1 MKNLKVKYKLL
12 VLAVLMV
19 SAMLCCAFFAVRG
32 MSGIEEQ
39 AADTLTQE
47 LYGNYDEQ
55 IKMQVENAISM
66 LEVYNSKY
74 ESGEC
79 TLEEAKQQAA
89 DMLRELR
96 YGENGYF
103 WADDTEGNCIVLLG
117 NETEGTN
124 RINSQ
129 DANGTYYMKDII
141 ANGQQPEGGYS
152 DYEFPKNGETTASPK
167 RGYSKYY
174 EPFGWVVGTG
184 NYTDEIADTL
194 AAESEI
200 IDGITKKWI
209 TYLVVCAVILLAALT
224 ALIIYIAENIIVPLK
239 LTVDMAQKLEE
250 GDLRV
255 RAGDKLLERKDEF
268 GTLGE
273 AMEVLA
279 QTLDSVLGKVQ
290 GCGLSLAQ
298 DVSNV
303 MTDVQALNDELTDI
317 SATTQELS
325 AAMQETSASSTQIG
339 EMAKQIEDVSRSVAA
354 RSQEGALKVS
364 DIHGRAEAA
373 KGNTALSKQKA
384 SDIKRHISGELKQ
397 ALEDAQV
404 VDEIKTLANSI
415 QSITSQTNLLA
426 LNASIESA
434 RAGESG
440 RGFAVVAGEIQAL
453 AEQTRVI
460 VENIQKLTG
469 DVTTAVNNLSGFAGQ
484 LLDFVAQDVSRD
496 YGMFLKVAD
505 DYNGDAEYV
514 NELVTDFSAV
524 SQELLA
530 SVEAVASSIEDV
542 GLATTE
548 STTGV
553 VTIATDSNDL
563 SARSSDIL
571 ENIQN
576 VNEIA
581 AALKEMV
588 EHFQLSETVNT

>member
-141 ANGQQPEGGYS
+141 ANGQQPKGGYS

-440 RGFAVVAGEIQAL
+440 RGFAVVAGEIQTL

-588 EHFQLSETVNT
+588 EHFQLSGTVNT

>member
-79 TLEEAKQQAA
+79 TLEEAEQQAA

-184 NYTDEIADTL
+184 NYTDEIAETL

-209 TYLVVCAVILLAALT
+209 TYLVVCAVILLVALA
-224 ALIIYIAENIIVPLK
+224 ALIIYIAENIIAPLK
-239 LTVDMAQKLEE
+239 VTVDMAQKLEE
-250 GDLRV
+250 GDLRA

-279 QTLDSVLGKVQ
+279 QTLDSVLGRVQ
-290 GCGLSLAQ
+290 GCGFSLAQ

>member
-250 GDLRV
+250 GDLRA

-440 RGFAVVAGEIQAL
+440 RGFAVVAGEIQTL

>member
-484 LLDFVAQDVSRD
+484 LLDFVAQDVSKD

-514 NELVTDFSAV
+514 NELFTDFSAV

>member
-19 SAMLCCAFFAVRG
+19 AAMFCCALFAVKG
-32 MSGIEEQ
+32 MNGIGQQ
-39 AADTLTQE
+39 AAGTLEEE
-47 LYGNYDEQ
+47 LYAEYDAQLKEQ
-55 IKMQVENAISM
+55 TENAISM
-66 LEVYNSKY
+66 LEVYHSKY
-74 ESGEC
+74 EAGEC

-96 YGENGYF
+96 YGEEGYF

-129 DANGTYYMKDII
+129 DANGVYYMKDII
-141 ANGQQPEGGYS
+141 ANGRQPEGGYS
-152 DYEFPKNGETTASPK
+152 DYSFPKNGETQPSPK
-167 RGYSKYY
+167 RGYSRYY
-174 EPFGWVVGTG
+174 EPFGWVIGTG
-184 NYTDEIADTL
+184 NYTDGIEQKL
-194 AAESEI
+194 MEESEVF
-200 IDGITKKWI
+200 DGITRQWI
-209 TYLVVCAVILLAALT
+209 IYLAVCAAVLLVLLVALT
-224 ALIIYIAENIIVPLK
+224 IGIAENIIKPLRH
-239 LTVDMAQKLEE
+239 TVDMAEKLEA

-268 GTLGE
+268 GKLGE

-279 QTLDSVLGKVQ
+279 QTLDSVLGRVQ
-290 GCGLSLAQ
+290 SSGFSLAE
-298 DVSNV
+298 DVENV
-303 MTDVQALNDELTDI
+303 MTDVRALNDELTDI

-339 EMAKQIEDVSRSVAA
+339 EMAKQIEDVSRSVAT

-373 KGNTALSKQKA
+373 KGNTAMSKQKA
-384 SDIKRHISGELKQ
+384 SDIKRRISGELKQ

-404 VDEIKTLANSI
+404 VDEIRTLTDSI

-453 AEQTRVI
+453 AEQTRTI
-460 VENIQKLTG
+460 VDNIQKLTG
-469 DVTTAVNNLSGFAGQ
+469 DVTLAVRNLSGFAEQ
-484 LLDFVAQDVSRD
+484 LLDFVANDVSKD

-514 NELVTDFSAV
+514 NDLVTDFSAV

-530 SVEAVASSIEDV
+530 SVEAVASSIADV

-563 SARSSDIL
+563 SAKSSDIL

-576 VNEIA
+576 VNEVA

-588 EHFQLSETVNT
+588 EHFQLSET

>member
-47 LYGNYDEQ
+47 LYDNYDEQ
-55 IKMQVENAISM
+55 IRMQVENAISM

-152 DYEFPKNGETTASPK
+152 DYEFPKSGETTASPK

-440 RGFAVVAGEIQAL
+440 RGFAVVAGEIQTL

>member
-1 MKNLKVKYKLL
+1 MENLKVKYKLL

-19 SAMLCCAFFAVRG
+19 AAMVCCAFFAVKG
-32 MSGIEEQ
+32 MSGIEQQ
-39 AADTLTQE
+39 ASGTLKAE
-47 LYGNYDEQ
+47 LYAEYDVQIREQ
-55 IKMQVENAISM
+55 TENAISM

-117 NETEGTN
+117 NDTEGTN

-129 DANGTYYMKDII
+129 DANGVYYMKDII
-141 ANGQQPEGGYS
+141 SNGQQPEGGFS
-152 DYEFPKNGETTASPK
+152 DYSFPKNGETQASPK

-174 EPFGWVVGTG
+174 EPFGWVIGTG
-184 NYTDEIADTL
+184 NYTDDIEQKLTEEAQ
-194 AAESEI
+194 I
-200 IDGITKKWI
+200 IDGITKRWI
-209 TYLVVCAVILLAALT
+209 TYLIICAVVLLVLLGGLT
-224 ALIIYIAENIIVPLK
+224 IYIARNIIAPLK
-239 LTVDMAQKLEE
+239 HTVDMAEKLEA

-268 GTLGE
+268 GLLGE

-279 QTLDSVLGKVQ
+279 QTLDSVLGRVQ
-290 GCGLSLAQ
+290 KSGISLAEN
-298 DVSNV
+298 VENV
-303 MTDVQALNDELTDI
+303 MTDVRVLNDELTDI

-339 EMAKQIEDVSRSVAA
+339 EMAKQIEDVSRSVAT
-354 RSQEGALKVS
+354 RSQEGALKVA

-373 KGNTALSKQKA
+373 KGNTASSKQKA
-384 SDIKRHISGELKQ
+384 SDIKRRISGELKQ

-426 LNASIESA
+426 LNASIEAA

-440 RGFAVVAGEIQAL
+440 RGFAVVAGEIQDL
-453 AEQTRVI
+453 AEQTRSI

-469 DVTTAVNNLSGFAGQ
+469 DVTTAVRNLSGFAEQ
-484 LLDFVAQDVSRD
+484 LLDFVANDVSKD
-496 YGMFLKVAD
+496 YGMFLRVAD

-514 NELVTDFSAV
+514 NDLVTDFSAV

-530 SVEAVASSIEDV
+530 SVEAVASSIGDV
-542 GLATTE
+542 GIATTE

-563 SARSSDIL
+563 SARSGDIL
-571 ENIQN
+571 ENIRN

-588 EHFQLSETVNT
+588 EHFQLSEA

>member
-47 LYGNYDEQ
+47 LYDNYDEQ
-55 IKMQVENAISM
+55 IRMQVENAISM

-124 RINSQ
+124 RMNSQ

-141 ANGQQPEGGYS
+141 TNGQQPEGGYS
-152 DYEFPKNGETTASPK
+152 DYEFPKSGETTASPK

-174 EPFGWVVGTG
+174 EPFGWVIGTG
-184 NYTDEIADTL
+184 NYTDEIAETL
-194 AAESEI
+194 AAESEM

-209 TYLVVCAVILLAALT
+209 TYLVVCAVILLAILAAL
-224 ALIIYIAENIIVPLK
+224 LVYIAETIIVPLK

-279 QTLDSVLGKVQ
+279 QTLDSVLGRVQ
-290 GCGLSLAQ
+290 GCGFSLAQ

-303 MTDVQALNDELTDI
+303 MTDVKALNDELTDI

-384 SDIKRHISGELKQ
+384 SDMKRRISGELKQ

-440 RGFAVVAGEIQAL
+440 RGFAVVAGEIQTL

-581 AALKEMV
+581 AVLKEMV
-588 EHFQLSETVNT
+588 EHFQLSGTVNT

>member
-250 GDLRV
+250 GDLRA

-279 QTLDSVLGKVQ
+279 QTLDSVLGRVQ
-290 GCGLSLAQ
+290 GCGFSLAQ

-303 MTDVQALNDELTDI
+303 MTDVKALNDELTDI

-440 RGFAVVAGEIQAL
+440 RGFAVVAGEIQTL

-588 EHFQLSETVNT
+588 EHFQLSGTVNT

>member
-47 LYGNYDEQ
+47 LYDNYDEQ
-55 IKMQVENAISM
+55 IRMQVENAISM

-209 TYLVVCAVILLAALT
+209 TYLVVCAVILLAALA

-250 GDLRV
+250 GDLRA

-440 RGFAVVAGEIQAL
+440 RGFAVVAGEIQTL

>member
-19 SAMLCCAFFAVRG
+19 AAMFCCALFALNG
-32 MSGIEEQ
+32 MNGIKRQ
-39 AADTLTQE
+39 AAGTLEEE
-47 LYGNYDEQ
+47 LYGEYDMQ
-55 IKMQVENAISM
+55 IRQQTENAISM
-66 LEVYNSKY
+66 LEACYGKY

-89 DMLRELR
+89 DILRELR

-129 DANGTYYMKDII
+129 DANGVYYMKDII

-152 DYEFPKNGETTASPK
+152 DYSFPKNGESQASPK

-184 NYTDEIADTL
+184 NYTDDIEQKL
-194 AAESEI
+194 AAESEV
-200 IDGITKKWI
+200 IDGIAKQWI
-209 TYLVVCAVILLAALT
+209 VCLVICAVVLLLLVVALT
-224 ALIIYIAENIIVPLK
+224 VYIAQNIIRPLK
-239 LTVDMAQKLEE
+239 DTVDMAAKLES

-255 RAGDKLLERKDEF
+255 RAGDRLLDRKDEF
-268 GTLGE
+268 GLLGE

-279 QTLDSVLGKVQ
+279 QTLDSALGRVQ
-290 GCGLSLAQ
+290 KSGISLA
-298 DVSNV
+298 DNVENV
-303 MTDVQALNDELTDI
+303 MTDVRVLNDELTDI

-325 AAMQETSASSTQIG
+325 AAMEETSASSTQIG
-339 EMAKQIEDVSRSVAA
+339 EMAKQIEDVSRSVAT
-354 RSQEGALKVS
+354 RSQEGALRVA
-364 DIHGRAEAA
+364 DIHGRAESA
-373 KGNTALSKQKA
+373 KGNTSSSKQKA
-384 SDIKRHISGELKQ
+384 SDIKRRISEELKQ
-397 ALEDAQV
+397 ALADAQV

-453 AEQTRVI
+453 AEQTRSI

-469 DVTTAVNNLSGFAGQ
+469 DVTTAVRNLSGYAEQ
-484 LLDFVAQDVSRD
+484 LLNFVANDVSQD

-505 DYNGDAEYV
+505 DYSGDAEYV
-514 NELVTDFSAV
+514 NDLVTDFSAV

-530 SVEAVASSIEDV
+530 SVEAVASSIGDV
-542 GLATTE
+542 GTATTE

-553 VTIATDSNDL
+553 VAIATSSNDL
-563 SARSSDIL
+563 SARSGDIL
-571 ENIQN
+571 ENIRN
-576 VNEIA
+576 VNEVA

-588 EHFQLSETVNT
+588 EHFQLSET

>member
-19 SAMLCCAFFAVRG
+19 SAMIFCAFFAVRG

-103 WADDTEGNCIVLLG
+103 WADDTDGNCIVLLG

-184 NYTDEIADTL
+184 NYTDEIAETL

-209 TYLVVCAVILLAALT
+209 TYLVVCAVILLVALA
-224 ALIIYIAENIIVPLK
+224 ALIIYIAENIIAPLK
-239 LTVDMAQKLEE
+239 VTVDMAQKLEE
-250 GDLRV
+250 GDLRA

-440 RGFAVVAGEIQAL
+440 RGFAVVAGEIQTL

-469 DVTTAVNNLSGFAGQ
+469 DVTTAVNNLFGFAGQ

-588 EHFQLSETVNT
+588 EHFQLSGAVNL

>member
-1 MKNLKVKYKLL
+1 MKNLKVRYKLL

-19 SAMLCCAFFAVRG
+19 AAMLCCTFFAVKG
-32 MSGIEEQ
+32 MGGIEQQ
-39 AADTLTQE
+39 AAGTLEDE
-47 LYGNYDEQ
+47 LYAEYDTQ
-55 IKMQVENAISM
+55 IKEQTENAISM
-66 LEVYNSKY
+66 LEVYNGKY

-129 DANGTYYMKDII
+129 DANGVYYMKDII
-141 ANGQQPEGGYS
+141 SNGQKPEGGYS
-152 DYEFPKNGETTASPK
+152 DYSFPKNGETQASPK

-184 NYTDEIADTL
+184 NYTDDIEIKL
-194 AAESEI
+194 SEEARI
-200 IDGITKKWI
+200 IDGITKQWV
-209 TYLVVCAVILLAALT
+209 TYLIICAVVLLVLVVGLT
-224 ALIIYIAENIIVPLK
+224 ICIAQNIITPLK
-239 LTVDMAQKLEE
+239 HTVDMAKKLEA

-268 GTLGE
+268 GFLGE

-279 QTLDSVLGKVQ
+279 QTLDSVLGRVQ
-290 GCGLSLAQ
+290 RSGISLAG
-298 DVSNV
+298 DVENV
-303 MTDVQALNDELTDI
+303 MADVRTLNDELTDI

-354 RSQEGALKVS
+354 RSQEGALKVA
-364 DIHGRAEAA
+364 DIHGRAESA
-373 KGNTALSKQKA
+373 KGNTASSKQKA
-384 SDIKRHISGELKQ
+384 SDIKRRISGELKQ

-426 LNASIESA
+426 LNASIEAA

-440 RGFAVVAGEIQAL
+440 RGFAVVAGEIQEL
-453 AEQTRVI
+453 AEQTRSI

-469 DVTTAVNNLSGFAGQ
+469 DVTMAVKNLSGFAEQ
-484 LLDFVAQDVSRD
+484 LLDFVATDVSKD

-514 NELVTDFSAV
+514 NDLVTDFSAV

-530 SVEAVASSIEDV
+530 SVEAVASAIGDV
-542 GLATTE
+542 GTATTE

-563 SARSSDIL
+563 SAKSGDIL

-581 AALKEMV
+581 AALREMV
-588 EHFQLSETVNT
+588 ERFQLSEA

>member
-12 VLAVLMV
+12 VLAALMV
-19 SAMLCCAFFAVRG
+19 AAMLCCALFAVKG
-32 MSGIEEQ
+32 MNGIKQQ
-39 AADTLTQE
+39 AAGTLSAE
-47 LYGNYDEQ
+47 LYANYDSQ
-55 IKMQVENAISM
+55 IKEQTENAISM
-66 LEVYNSKY
+66 LEVYNRRY
-74 ESGEC
+74 EAGEC

-96 YGENGYF
+96 YGEDGYF

-124 RINSQ
+124 RMDSQ
-129 DANGTYYMKDII
+129 DADGTYYMKDII
-141 ANGQQPEGGYS
+141 ANGRHPEGGYS
-152 DYEFPKNGETTASPK
+152 DYRFPKNGETAASSK
-167 RGYSKYY
+167 RGYSKLY
-174 EPFGWVVGTG
+174 EPFGWVIGTG
-184 NYTDEIADTL
+184 NYTDEIEKTL
-194 AAESEI
+194 AAESDI
-200 IDGITKKWI
+200 IDEIAKKWT
-209 TYLVVCAVILLAALT
+209 TYLVICAVALLAVLVALT
-224 ALIIYIAENIIVPLK
+224 IYIAENIIVPLK
-239 LTVDMAQKLEE
+239 HTVDM
-250 GDLRV
+250 
-255 RAGDKLLERKDEF
+255 
-268 GTLGE
+268 
-273 AMEVLA
+273 A
-279 QTLDSVLGKVQ
+279 QTLDSVLGRVQ
-290 GCGLSLAQ
+290 NSGFSLAE
-298 DVSNV
+298 DVENV
-303 MTDVQALNDELTDI
+303 MTDVRALNDELTDI

-339 EMAKQIEDVSRSVAA
+339 EMAKQIEDVSRSVAT
-354 RSQEGALKVS
+354 RSQEGALKVA

-373 KGNTALSKQKA
+373 KGNTSSSKQKA
-384 SDIKRHISGELKQ
+384 SDIKRQISGELKQ

-453 AEQTRVI
+453 AEQTRTI

-469 DVTTAVNNLSGFAGQ
+469 DVTTAVRNLSGFAEQ
-484 LLDFVAQDVSRD
+484 LLDFVANDVSKD
-496 YGMFLKVAD
+496 YGMFIKVAD

-514 NELVTDFSAV
+514 NDLVTDFSAV

-530 SVEAVASSIEDV
+530 SVEAVASSIADV

-588 EHFQLSETVNT
+588 GHFQLSEETA

>member
-19 SAMLCCAFFAVRG
+19 AAMVCCAFFAVKG
-32 MSGIEEQ
+32 MSGIEQQ
-39 AADTLTQE
+39 AAGTLKDE
-47 LYGNYDEQ
+47 LYAEYDVQIREQ
-55 IKMQVENAISM
+55 TENAISM

-89 DMLRELR
+89 DMLRGLR

-129 DANGTYYMKDII
+129 DANGVYYMKDII
-141 ANGQQPEGGYS
+141 SNGQQPEGGFS
-152 DYEFPKNGETTASPK
+152 DYSFPKNGETQASPK

-174 EPFGWVVGTG
+174 EPFGWVIGTG
-184 NYTDEIADTL
+184 NYTDDIEQKLTEEAQ
-194 AAESEI
+194 I
-200 IDGITKKWI
+200 IDGITKRWI
-209 TYLVVCAVILLAALT
+209 TYLIICAVVLLVLLGGLT
-224 ALIIYIAENIIVPLK
+224 IYIARNIIAPLK
-239 LTVDMAQKLEE
+239 HTVDMAEKLEA

-255 RAGDKLLERKDEF
+255 RAGDELLERKDEF
-268 GTLGE
+268 GLLGE
-273 AMEVLA
+273 AMEILA
-279 QTLDSVLGKVQ
+279 QTLDSVLGRVQ
-290 GCGLSLAQ
+290 KSGISLAEN
-298 DVSNV
+298 VENV
-303 MTDVQALNDELTDI
+303 MTDVRVLNDQLTDI

-339 EMAKQIEDVSRSVAA
+339 EMAKQIEDVSRSVAT
-354 RSQEGALKVS
+354 RSQEGALKVA

-373 KGNTALSKQKA
+373 KGNTASSKQKA
-384 SDIKRHISGELKQ
+384 SDIKRRISGELKQ

-404 VDEIKTLANSI
+404 VDEIKTLADSI

-426 LNASIESA
+426 LNASIEAA

-440 RGFAVVAGEIQAL
+440 RGFAVVAGEIQDL
-453 AEQTRVI
+453 AEQTRSI

-469 DVTTAVNNLSGFAGQ
+469 DVTTAVRNLSGFAGQ
-484 LLDFVAQDVSRD
+484 LLDFVANDVSKD

-514 NELVTDFSAV
+514 NDLVTDFSAV

-530 SVEAVASSIEDV
+530 SVEAVASSIGDV
-542 GLATTE
+542 GIATTE

-563 SARSSDIL
+563 SARSGDIL
-571 ENIQN
+571 ENIRN

-588 EHFQLSETVNT
+588 EHFQLSEA

>member
-12 VLAVLMV
+12 VLAALMV
-19 SAMLCCAFFAVRG
+19 SATLCCALFAVKG
-32 MSGIEEQ
+32 MNGIKQQ
-39 AADTLTQE
+39 AAGTLSAE
-47 LYGNYDEQ
+47 LYANYDSQ
-55 IKMQVENAISM
+55 IKEQTENAISM
-66 LEVYNSKY
+66 LEVYNRRY

-96 YGENGYF
+96 YGEDGYF

-124 RINSQ
+124 RMDSQ
-129 DANGTYYMKDII
+129 DADGTYYMKDII
-141 ANGQQPEGGYS
+141 ANGRQPEGGYS
-152 DYEFPKNGETTASPK
+152 DYRFPKNGETAASSK
-167 RGYSKYY
+167 RGYSKLY
-174 EPFGWVVGTG
+174 EPFGWVIGTG
-184 NYTDEIADTL
+184 NYTDEIEKTL
-194 AAESEI
+194 AAESDI
-200 IDGITKKWI
+200 IDEIAKKWT
-209 TYLVVCAVILLAALT
+209 TYLVICAVALLAVLVALT
-224 ALIIYIAENIIVPLK
+224 IYIAENIIVPLK
-239 LTVDMAQKLEE
+239 HTVDMAQKLEK

-268 GTLGE
+268 GVLGE

-279 QTLDSVLGKVQ
+279 QTLDSVLARVQ
-290 GCGLSLAQ
+290 NSGFSLAE
-298 DVSNV
+298 DVENV
-303 MTDVQALNDELTDI
+303 MTDVRALNDELTDI

-339 EMAKQIEDVSRSVAA
+339 EMAKQIEDVSRSVAT
-354 RSQEGALKVS
+354 RSQEGALKVA

-373 KGNTALSKQKA
+373 KGNTSSSKQKA
-384 SDIKRHISGELKQ
+384 SDIKRQISGELKQ

-453 AEQTRVI
+453 AEQTRTI

-469 DVTTAVNNLSGFAGQ
+469 DVTTAVRNLSGFAEQ
-484 LLDFVAQDVSRD
+484 LLDFVANDVSKD
-496 YGMFLKVAD
+496 YGMFIKVAD

-514 NELVTDFSAV
+514 NDLVTDFSAV

-530 SVEAVASSIEDV
+530 SVEAVASSIADV

-588 EHFQLSETVNT
+588 GHFQLSEETA

>member
-279 QTLDSVLGKVQ
+279 QTLDSVLGRVQ
-290 GCGLSLAQ
+290 GCGFSLAQ

-303 MTDVQALNDELTDI
+303 MTDVKALNDELTDI

-440 RGFAVVAGEIQAL
+440 RGFAVVAGEIQTL

-588 EHFQLSETVNT
+588 EHFQLSGTVNT

>member
-19 SAMLCCAFFAVRG
+19 SAMLCCAFFAVKG
-32 MSGIEEQ
+32 MDAIERQ
-39 AADTLTQE
+39 AEGTLSEE
-47 LYGNYDEQ
+47 LYANYDEQ
-55 IKMQVENAISM
+55 IREQTENAISM
-66 LEVYNSKY
+66 LDVYYGRY
-74 ESGEC
+74 ESGGC

-124 RINSQ
+124 RLNSQ
-129 DANGTYYMKDII
+129 DANGNYYMKDII
-141 ANGQQPEGGYS
+141 ANGQQPEGGYT
-152 DYEFPKNGETTASPK
+152 DYQFPKNGETQASPK
-167 RGYSKYY
+167 RGYSKFY
-174 EPFGWVVGTG
+174 EPFGWVIGTG
-184 NYTDEIADTL
+184 NYTDEMEEML
-194 AAESEI
+194 AAESEV
-200 IDGITKKWI
+200 IDGITKRWI
-209 TYLVVCAVILLAALT
+209 TYLIVCAAVLLVILLVLT
-224 ALIIYIAENIIVPLK
+224 FCIAENIIAPLRH
-239 LTVDMAQKLEE
+239 TVDMAQKMEA

-255 RAGDKLLERKDEF
+255 RAEDRLLKRKDEF
-268 GTLGE
+268 GSLGE

-279 QTLDSVLGKVQ
+279 QTLDSVLLKVQ
-290 GCGLSLAQ
+290 TSGFSLAK

-303 MTDVQALNDELTDI
+303 MEDVKVLNDELTDI

-325 AAMQETSASSTQIG
+325 AAMEETSASSTQIT
-339 EMAKQIEDVSRSVAA
+339 EMARQIEDVSRSVAT
-354 RSQEGALKVS
+354 RSQDGAIKVA
-364 DIHGRAEAA
+364 DIHQRAEAA
-373 KGNTALSKQKA
+373 KGNTAASKQKA
-384 SDIKRHISGELKQ
+384 SDIKRQISGGLKQ

-404 VDEIKTLANSI
+404 VSEIKTLTDSI
-415 QSITSQTNLLA
+415 QKITSQTNLLA

-440 RGFAVVAGEIQAL
+440 RGFAVVAGEIQDL
-453 AEQTRVI
+453 AEQTSSI

-469 DVTTAVNNLSGFAGQ
+469 DVTTAVNNLSSFAER
-484 LLDFVAQDVSRD
+484 LLDFVAQDVSND

-524 SQELLA
+524 SQQLLA
-530 SVEAVASSIEDV
+530 SVEAVTSSISDV
-542 GLATTE
+542 GQATTE
-548 STTGV
+548 SATGV

-571 ENIQN
+571 ENVQN

-581 AALKEMV
+581 AALEEIVK
-588 EHFQLSETVNT
+588 HFQLSEAV

>member
-303 MTDVQALNDELTDI
+303 MY
-317 SATTQELS
+317 
-325 AAMQETSASSTQIG
+325 
-339 EMAKQIEDVSRSVAA
+339 R
-354 RSQEGALKVS
+354 R
-364 DIHGRAEAA
+364 
-373 KGNTALSKQKA
+373 
-384 SDIKRHISGELKQ
+384 
-397 ALEDAQV
+397 
-404 VDEIKTLANSI
+404 
-415 QSITSQTNLLA
+415 
-426 LNASIESA
+426 
-434 RAGESG
+434 
-440 RGFAVVAGEIQAL
+440 
-453 AEQTRVI
+453 
-460 VENIQKLTG
+460 
-469 DVTTAVNNLSGFAGQ
+469 
-484 LLDFVAQDVSRD
+484 
-496 YGMFLKVAD
+496 
-505 DYNGDAEYV
+505 
-514 NELVTDFSAV
+514 
-524 SQELLA
+524 
-530 SVEAVASSIEDV
+530 
-542 GLATTE
+542 
-548 STTGV
+548 
-553 VTIATDSNDL
+553 
-563 SARSSDIL
+563 
-571 ENIQN
+571 
-576 VNEIA
+576 
-581 AALKEMV
+581 
-588 EHFQLSETVNT
+588 

>member
-12 VLAVLMV
+12 VLAALMV
-19 SAMLCCAFFAVRG
+19 SAMLCCAFFAVQG
-32 MSGIEEQ
+32 MSGIKEQ
-39 AADTLTQE
+39 ASDTLTQE
-47 LYGNYDEQ
+47 LYDNYDEQ
-55 IKMQVENAISM
+55 IKMQVENVISM

-96 YGENGYF
+96 YGEDGYF

-124 RINSQ
+124 RMNSQ

-152 DYEFPKNGETTASPK
+152 DYEFPKSGETTASPK

-174 EPFGWVVGTG
+174 EPFGWVIGTG
-184 NYTDEIADTL
+184 NYTDEIAETL
-194 AAESEI
+194 AEESEI
-200 IDGITKKWI
+200 INGITKKWI
-209 TYLVVCAVILLAALT
+209 TYLVICAVILLVLLT
-224 ALIIYIAENIIVPLK
+224 VLVFYIAGNIIAPLK
-239 LTVDMAQKLEE
+239 ITVDMAQKLEE

-255 RAGDKLLERKDEF
+255 RAGDRLLERKDEF

-279 QTLDSVLGKVQ
+279 QTLDSVLGRVQ
-290 GCGLSLAQ
+290 NSGFSLAQ

-303 MTDVQALNDELTDI
+303 MTDVKALNDELTDI

-339 EMAKQIEDVSRSVAA
+339 EMAKQIEDVSRSVAT
-354 RSQEGALKVS
+354 RSQEGALKVA

-373 KGNTALSKQKA
+373 KGNTTLSKQKA
-384 SDIKRHISGELKQ
+384 SDIKKRISEELKQ
-397 ALEDAQV
+397 ALEDARV
-404 VDEIKTLANSI
+404 VDEIKTLADSI

-453 AEQTRVI
+453 AEQTRMI

-484 LLDFVAQDVSRD
+484 LMDFVAQDVSKD

-505 DYNGDAEYV
+505 DYNGDAEYM

-553 VTIATDSNDL
+553 VTIATNSNDL
-563 SARSSDIL
+563 SARSGSIL
-571 ENIQN
+571 ENVRD

-588 EHFQLSETVNT
+588 QHFQLSE

>member
-194 AAESEI
+194 VAESEI

-440 RGFAVVAGEIQAL
+440 RGFAVVAGEIQTL

>member
-588 EHFQLSETVNT
+588 EHFQLSGAVNL

>member
-47 LYGNYDEQ
+47 LYDNYDEQ
-55 IKMQVENAISM
+55 IRMQVENAISM

-184 NYTDEIADTL
+184 NYTDEIAETL

-440 RGFAVVAGEIQAL
+440 RGFAVVAGEIQTL

>member
-303 MTDVQALNDELTDI
+303 MTDVKALNDELTDI

-440 RGFAVVAGEIQAL
+440 RGFAVVAGEIQTL

-588 EHFQLSETVNT
+588 EHFQLSGTVNT

>member
-484 LLDFVAQDVSRD
+484 LLDFVAQDVSKD

>member
-505 DYNGDAEYV
+505 DYNGDAEYL

>member
-440 RGFAVVAGEIQAL
+440 RGFAVVAGEIQTL

>member
-250 GDLRV
+250 GDLRA

-440 RGFAVVAGEIQAL
+440 RGFAVVAGEIQTL

-588 EHFQLSETVNT
+588 EHFQLSGTVNS

>member
-440 RGFAVVAGEIQAL
+440 RGFAVVAGEIQTL

-588 EHFQLSETVNT
+588 EHFQLSGTVNT

>member
-1 MKNLKVKYKLL
+1 MENLKVKYKLL

-19 SAMLCCAFFAVRG
+19 AAMVCCAFFAVKG
-32 MSGIEEQ
+32 MSGIEQQ
-39 AADTLTQE
+39 AAGTLKAE
-47 LYGNYDEQ
+47 LYAEYDVQIREQ
-55 IKMQVENAISM
+55 TENAISM

-117 NETEGTN
+117 NDTEGTN

-129 DANGTYYMKDII
+129 DANGVYYMKDII
-141 ANGQQPEGGYS
+141 SNGQQPEGGFS
-152 DYEFPKNGETTASPK
+152 DYSFPKNGETQASPK
-167 RGYSKYY
+167 RGYSRYY
-174 EPFGWVVGTG
+174 EPFGWVIGTG
-184 NYTDEIADTL
+184 NYTDDIEQKLTEEAQ
-194 AAESEI
+194 I
-200 IDGITKKWI
+200 IDGITKRWI
-209 TYLVVCAVILLAALT
+209 TYLIICAVVLLVLLGGLT
-224 ALIIYIAENIIVPLK
+224 IYIARNIIAPLK
-239 LTVDMAQKLEE
+239 HTVDMAEKLEA

-268 GTLGE
+268 GLLGE

-279 QTLDSVLGKVQ
+279 QTLDSVLGRVQ
-290 GCGLSLAQ
+290 KSGISLAEN
-298 DVSNV
+298 VENV
-303 MTDVQALNDELTDI
+303 MTDVRVLNDELTDI

-339 EMAKQIEDVSRSVAA
+339 EMAKQIEDVSRSVAT
-354 RSQEGALKVS
+354 RSQEGALKVA

-373 KGNTALSKQKA
+373 KGNTASSKQKA
-384 SDIKRHISGELKQ
+384 SDIKRRISGELKQ

-426 LNASIESA
+426 LNASIEAA

-440 RGFAVVAGEIQAL
+440 RGFAVVAGEIQDL
-453 AEQTRVI
+453 AEQTRSI

-469 DVTTAVNNLSGFAGQ
+469 DVTTAVRNLSGFAEQ
-484 LLDFVAQDVSRD
+484 LLDFVANDVSKD
-496 YGMFLKVAD
+496 YGMFLRVAD

-514 NELVTDFSAV
+514 NDLVTDFSAV

-530 SVEAVASSIEDV
+530 SVEAVASSIGDV
-542 GLATTE
+542 GIATTE

-563 SARSSDIL
+563 SARSGDIL
-571 ENIQN
+571 ENIRN

-588 EHFQLSETVNT
+588 EHFQLSEA

>member
-1 MKNLKVKYKLL
+1 MKNLKVKDKLF

-19 SAMLCCAFFAVRG
+19 AAMLCCAFFAVKG
-32 MSGIEEQ
+32 MNGIEKQ
-39 AADTLTQE
+39 AAGTLEEE
-47 LYGNYDEQ
+47 LYAEYDAQIREQ
-55 IKMQVENAISM
+55 TENAISM
-66 LEVYNSKY
+66 LEVYYGKY

-117 NETEGTN
+117 NDTEGTN

-129 DANGTYYMKDII
+129 DANGVYYMKDII
-141 ANGQQPEGGYS
+141 SNGQQPEGGFS
-152 DYEFPKNGETTASPK
+152 DYSFPKNGETVASPK

-174 EPFGWVVGTG
+174 EPFGWVIGTG
-184 NYTDEIADTL
+184 NYTDDIEQKL
-194 AAESEI
+194 AAESEM
-200 IDGITKKWI
+200 IDGITRRWI
-209 TYLVVCAVILLAALT
+209 TYLVICAVVLLVLLVGLT
-224 ALIIYIAENIIVPLK
+224 VGIAQNIITPLK
-239 LTVDMAQKLEE
+239 YTVDMAQKLET
-250 GDLRV
+250 GDMRV
-255 RAGDKLLERKDEF
+255 RAGDRLLERKDEF
-268 GTLGE
+268 GLLGE

-279 QTLDSVLGKVQ
+279 QTLDTLLGRVQ
-290 GCGLSLAQ
+290 KSGISLAEN
-298 DVSNV
+298 VENV
-303 MTDVQALNDELTDI
+303 MTDVRVLNDELTDI

-339 EMAKQIEDVSRSVAA
+339 EMAKQIEDVSRSVAT
-354 RSQEGALKVS
+354 RSQEGALKVA
-364 DIHGRAEAA
+364 DIHGRAESA
-373 KGNTALSKQKA
+373 KGNTASSKQKA
-384 SDIKRHISGELKQ
+384 SDMKRRISGELKQ

-426 LNASIESA
+426 LNASIEAA

-440 RGFAVVAGEIQAL
+440 RGFAVVAGEIQDL
-453 AEQTRVI
+453 AEQTRSI
-460 VENIQKLTG
+460 VENIQNLTG
-469 DVTTAVNNLSGFAGQ
+469 DVTTAVRNLSGFAEQ
-484 LLDFVAQDVSRD
+484 LLDFVANDVSKD

-505 DYNGDAEYV
+505 EYNGDAEYV
-514 NELVTDFSAV
+514 NDLVTDFSAV

-530 SVEAVASSIEDV
+530 SVEAVASAIGDV
-542 GLATTE
+542 GTATTE

-563 SARSSDIL
+563 SARSGDIL

-588 EHFQLSETVNT
+588 EHFQLSGA

>member
-1 MKNLKVKYKLL
+1 MENLKVKYKLL

-19 SAMLCCAFFAVRG
+19 AAMVCCAFFAVKG
-32 MSGIEEQ
+32 MSGIEQQ
-39 AADTLTQE
+39 AAGTLKAE
-47 LYGNYDEQ
+47 LYAEYDVQIREQ
-55 IKMQVENAISM
+55 TENAISM

-117 NETEGTN
+117 NDTEGTN

-129 DANGTYYMKDII
+129 DANGVYYMKDII
-141 ANGQQPEGGYS
+141 SNGQQPEGGFS
-152 DYEFPKNGETTASPK
+152 DYSFPKNGETQASPK
-167 RGYSKYY
+167 RGYSRYY
-174 EPFGWVVGTG
+174 EPFGWVIGTG
-184 NYTDEIADTL
+184 NYTDDIEQKLTEEAQ
-194 AAESEI
+194 I
-200 IDGITKKWI
+200 IDGITKRWI
-209 TYLVVCAVILLAALT
+209 TYLIICAVVLLVLLVALT
-224 ALIIYIAENIIVPLK
+224 IYIARNIIAPLK
-239 LTVDMAQKLEE
+239 HTVDMAEKLEA

-268 GTLGE
+268 GLLGE

-279 QTLDSVLGKVQ
+279 QTLDSVLGRVQ
-290 GCGLSLAQ
+290 KSGISLAEN
-298 DVSNV
+298 VENV
-303 MTDVQALNDELTDI
+303 MTDVRVLNDELTDI

-339 EMAKQIEDVSRSVAA
+339 EMAKQIEDVSRSVAT
-354 RSQEGALKVS
+354 RSQEGALKVA

-373 KGNTALSKQKA
+373 KGNTASSKQKA
-384 SDIKRHISGELKQ
+384 SDIKRRISGELKQ

-426 LNASIESA
+426 LNASIEAA

-440 RGFAVVAGEIQAL
+440 RGFAVVAGEIQDL
-453 AEQTRVI
+453 AEQTRSI

-469 DVTTAVNNLSGFAGQ
+469 DVTTAVRNLSGFAEQ
-484 LLDFVAQDVSRD
+484 LLDFVANDVSKD
-496 YGMFLKVAD
+496 YGMFLRVAD

-514 NELVTDFSAV
+514 NDLVTDFSAV

-530 SVEAVASSIEDV
+530 SVEAVASSIGDV
-542 GLATTE
+542 GIATTE

-563 SARSSDIL
+563 SARSGDIL
-571 ENIQN
+571 ENIRN

-588 EHFQLSETVNT
+588 EHFQLSEA

>member
-1 MKNLKVKYKLL
+1 MENLKVKYKLL

-19 SAMLCCAFFAVRG
+19 AAMVCCAFFAVKG
-32 MSGIEEQ
+32 MSGIEQQ
-39 AADTLTQE
+39 AAGTLKAE
-47 LYGNYDEQ
+47 LYAEYDMQIREQ
-55 IKMQVENAISM
+55 TENAISM

-117 NETEGTN
+117 NDTEGTN

-129 DANGTYYMKDII
+129 DANGVYYMKDII
-141 ANGQQPEGGYS
+141 SNGQQPEGGFS
-152 DYEFPKNGETTASPK
+152 DYSFPKNGETQASPK
-167 RGYSKYY
+167 RGYSRYY
-174 EPFGWVVGTG
+174 EPFGWVIGTG
-184 NYTDEIADTL
+184 NYTDDIEQKLTEEAQ
-194 AAESEI
+194 I
-200 IDGITKKWI
+200 IDGITKRWI
-209 TYLVVCAVILLAALT
+209 TYLIICAVVLLVLLVALT
-224 ALIIYIAENIIVPLK
+224 IYIARNIIAPLK
-239 LTVDMAQKLEE
+239 HTVDMAEKLEA

-268 GTLGE
+268 GLLGE

-279 QTLDSVLGKVQ
+279 QTLDSVLGRVQ
-290 GCGLSLAQ
+290 KSGISLAEN
-298 DVSNV
+298 VENV
-303 MTDVQALNDELTDI
+303 MTDVRVLNDELTDI

-339 EMAKQIEDVSRSVAA
+339 EMAKQIEDVSRSVAT
-354 RSQEGALKVS
+354 RSQEGALKVA

-373 KGNTALSKQKA
+373 KGNTASSKQKA
-384 SDIKRHISGELKQ
+384 SDIKRRISGELKQ

-426 LNASIESA
+426 LNASIEAA

-440 RGFAVVAGEIQAL
+440 RGFAVVAGEIQDL
-453 AEQTRVI
+453 AEQTRSI

-469 DVTTAVNNLSGFAGQ
+469 DVTTAVRNLSGFAEQ
-484 LLDFVAQDVSRD
+484 LLDFVANDVSKD
-496 YGMFLKVAD
+496 YGMFLRVAD

-514 NELVTDFSAV
+514 NDLVTDFSAV

-530 SVEAVASSIEDV
+530 SVEAVASSIGDV
-542 GLATTE
+542 GIATTE

-563 SARSSDIL
+563 SARSGDIL
-571 ENIQN
+571 ENIRN

-588 EHFQLSETVNT
+588 EHFQLSEA

>member
-19 SAMLCCAFFAVRG
+19 SAMIFCAFFAVRG

-103 WADDTEGNCIVLLG
+103 WADDTDGNCIVLLG

-184 NYTDEIADTL
+184 NYTDEIAETL

-209 TYLVVCAVILLAALT
+209 TYLVVCAVILLVALA
-224 ALIIYIAENIIVPLK
+224 ALIIYIAENIIAPLK
-239 LTVDMAQKLEE
+239 VTVDMAQKLEE
-250 GDLRV
+250 GDLRA

-440 RGFAVVAGEIQAL
+440 RGFAVVAGEIQTL

-588 EHFQLSETVNT
+588 EHFQLSGAVNL

>member
-19 SAMLCCAFFAVRG
+19 LAMVCCAFFAVRG

-39 AADTLTQE
+39 AADTLNKE
-47 LYGNYDEQ
+47 LYANYDEQ
-55 IKMQVENAISM
+55 IRMQVENAISM
-66 LEVYNSKY
+66 LDVYHGKY

-141 ANGQQPEGGYS
+141 ANGQKPEGGYS
-152 DYEFPKNGETTASPK
+152 DYEFPKSGETAASPK

-174 EPFGWVVGTG
+174 EPFGWVIGTG
-184 NYTDEIADTL
+184 NYTDEIAETL
-194 AAESEI
+194 AAESEA
-200 IDGITKKWI
+200 IDGITKQWI
-209 TYLVVCAVILLAALT
+209 TYLVVCAVILLVVLV
-224 ALIIYIAENIIVPLK
+224 ALIIYIAENIIAPLK

-255 RAGDKLLERKDEF
+255 RAGDKLLERRDEF

-279 QTLDSVLGKVQ
+279 QTLDSVLGRVQ

-303 MTDVQALNDELTDI
+303 MTDVKALNDELTDI

-373 KGNTALSKQKA
+373 KGNTASSKQKA
-384 SDIKRHISGELKQ
+384 SDIKRQISGELKQ

-588 EHFQLSETVNT
+588 EHFRLSETVNA